1 MRTVKLFHNCKSVP
15 TVELQFTIIMTVRTM
30 RLFHKCKTMWNLKL
44 PYQMAR
50 TAMLFNNH
58 RASNDNNFFTIVN
71 TERATLLNKGII
83 TGLPTEDI
91 IIL

>member
-1 MRTVKLFHNCKSVP
+1 
-15 TVELQFTIIMTVRTM
+15 
-30 RLFHKCKTMWNLKL
+30 MWNLKL

-50 TAMLFNNH
+50 TAKLFNNH